1 VAVSTHVTQI
11 LKAGPLIHFSW
22 KIHKAQNGLLG
33 STQNSHYITTKCT
46 ALNLYSSLLLITSL
60 PATLAASSFTSPST
74 FNLSSSPAV
83 ASAASSSFSDFPDTF
98 SWATSNASLNFCAP
112 MTKQNHSK
120 CDKGP
125 VPKPNPPTTQ
135 YRPAHSLAEE
145 INSKNSAFIEDN
157 RISVPTNYLVLK
169 THSEC
174 RKKTVANSPLCS

>member
-1 VAVSTHVTQI
+1 VAVSNHVTQI
-11 LKAGPLIHFSW
+11 LKARPLIHFSW
-22 KIHKAQNGLLG
+22 KTHKAQNGLLG
-33 STQNSHYITTKCT
+33 STQNSLYITTKCT
-46 ALNLYSSLLLITSL
+46 ALNLYSSLLLITSS

-120 CDKGP
+120 CDTGP
-125 VPKPNPPTTQ
+125 VPKPNPQQTST
-135 YRPAHSLAEE
+135 SLAEE

-157 RISVPTNYLVLK
+157 RTSVPTNYLVLK

-174 RKKTVANSPLCS
+174 RKKTVANGPLCS

>member
-11 LKAGPLIHFSW
+11 LKAGTLIHFSW

-33 STQNSHYITTKCT
+33 SNQNSLYITTKCT

-60 PATLAASSFTSPST
+60 PVTLAASSFTSPST

-83 ASAASSSFSDFPDTF
+83 ASAASSSFSEFPDTF

-120 CDKGP
+120 CDRGP
-125 VPKPNPPTTQ
+125 VPKP
-135 YRPAHSLAEE
+135 
-145 INSKNSAFIEDN
+145 
-157 RISVPTNYLVLK
+157 
-169 THSEC
+169 
-174 RKKTVANSPLCS
+174 